1 MARHWLVI
9 LQVLQTMKKLD
20 IRPIYIARRSGLT
33 NLQKSKLDDLLLIQF
48 QSLEIDIPS
57 QIMTYSPIKN
67 SNEFDPQIITD
78 YCYFK
83 NPSQQLFYPV
93 MIFDNA
99 NPQLISV
106 VADDDTV
113 FQANR
118 FGIEEPVDGIHMFP
132 AEIDLVIVPLLTF
145 DRKGNRVGYG
155 KGYYD
160 RFLKQCR
167 KDCLKIG
174 FSYFEPINHIDDVN
188 KHDIKLDYCITPETI
203 YQF

>member
-1 MARHWLVI
+1 
-9 LQVLQTMKKLD
+9 MKKLD
-20 IRPIYIARRSGLT
+20 IRPIYIARQSGLT
-33 NLQKSKLDDLLLIQF
+33 GPQKNKLDDLLLIQF
-48 QSLEIDIPS
+48 QRLEIDIPS

-83 NPSQQLFYPV
+83 NPGQQLFYPV
-93 MIFDNA
+93 IVFDEA
-99 NPQLISV
+99 SPQLISV
-106 VADDDTV
+106 VVDDDTV
-113 FQANR
+113 FQVNR

-132 AEIDLVIVPLLTF
+132 TEIDHVIVPLLTF
-145 DRKGNRVGYG
+145 DKKGNRVGYG

-174 FSYFEPINHIDDVN
+174 FSYFEPIDHIDDVS
-188 KHDIKLDYCITPETI
+188 KYDIKLD
-203 YQF
+203 

>member
-1 MARHWLVI
+1 
-9 LQVLQTMKKLD
+9 MKKLD

-67 SNEFDPQIITD
+67 SNEFDPQIVTD

-93 MIFDNA
+93 MIFDKA
-99 NPQLISV
+99 SPQLISV

-145 DRKGNRVGYG
+145 DKKGNRVGYG

-188 KHDIKLDYCITPETI
+188 KHDFKLDYCITPETI